1 MSTPS
6 SNKRAP
12 AISAT
17 ARLRLKIQLDGSRPA
32 IWRRV
37 EVDDNLTFLDL
48 HRVIQEAMG
57 WENCHLHEFNV
68 AGQRLSTA
76 SADDDEFGESE
87 PALPEGSTTL
97 GALLQGQRKFRYW
110 YDFGDDWWHTLTV
123 EKSLSLAPQAPRA
136 VLVDGARACP
146 PEDCGGIHGYAEM
159 LDILSHPD
167 DESYEETRE
176 WMGEDFDAS
185 QFDLAAHARRVAAVA
200 KR

>member
-123 EKSLSLAPQAPRA
+123 EKSLSRAPVRRRIAAASMAMPRCWISCHTPTTRVTRRPGSGWA
-136 VLVDGARACP
+136 KISTPASSTSPRMPGASPRW
-146 PEDCGGIHGYAEM
+146 
-159 LDILSHPD
+159 
-167 DESYEETRE
+167 RK
-176 WMGEDFDAS
+176 GEPGAG
-185 QFDLAAHARRVAAVA
+185 
-200 KR
+200 